1 MKLYSTW
8 YYDENEEKVRSLS
21 IDAVTPQLKKA
32 ESVQIV
38 SAYYGLA
45 FLKKFFGKV
54 NKTKRKKCIVKL
66 IFNGLSGQRL
76 YEQIKDLKSL
86 KKSLLRSGFSQIDI
100 FLNKE
105 TSLLHTKLYYIKN
118 DSGSIWYAGSAN
130 ASMSAFERNE
140 EILLESKSN
149 INNIKRYLSYII
161 DDSIHIEDIDVTDIA
176 ESNLIGFFRTGSIY
190 FKPTN
195 QISFTFS
202 ELKLTEEIEEKIS
215 TLSERP
221 RNTNPGKAWGA
232 YNLKLAIGLDSNE
245 SQEENKDDEKNVKL
259 SLKPWAIE
267 TCYGYWVPNKY
278 RKYVNEKIDL
288 KSAHNESK
296 YLKILQSIK
305 NIGNETII
313 DDYQQYIEDAKTILK
328 SNNINFEIN
337 MNDLIE
343 KFRKF
348 LDRIIKKIDDP
359 KKLERLCKPLI
370 STGMPEIWEDN
381 LSFDEF
387 SESYFEYISSCL
399 NEERLP
405 TIIRSIKNKIEI
417 NKKDDEE
424 LISEAFISYFDDEEA
439 EWSDEDWLEQ

>member
-21 IDAVTPQLKKA
+21 IDAVTPQLKRA
-32 ESVQIV
+32 ETVMIV
-38 SAYYGLA
+38 SAYYGLV
-45 FLKKFFGKV
+45 FLKKFFNKV
-54 NKTKRKKCIVKL
+54 NKTKRKKCIIKL

-76 YEQIKDLKSL
+76 HEQIKDLKRL

-149 INNIKRYLSYII
+149 INNIKRYLSNII
-161 DDSIHIEDIDVTDIA
+161 DDSIIIEDIDVADIA

-221 RNTNPGKAWGA
+221 RNTNPGKAWGP
-232 YNLKLAIGLDSNE
+232 YNLKLAIGLESNE
-245 SQEENKDDEKNVKL
+245 NQEESEEEEKKVKL
-259 SLKPWAIE
+259 SLKPWSIE

-278 RKYVNEKIDL
+278 RKYVNEKIEL
-288 KSAHNESK
+288 KSAHNESR
-296 YLKILQSIK
+296 YIKILESIK
-305 NIGNETII
+305 EIGNKKII
-313 DDYQQYIEDAKTILK
+313 DDYQKYIEDAKSILK
-328 SNNINFEIN
+328 RNNINYEIN
-337 MNDLIE
+337 SDELVE
-343 KFRKF
+343 KFKKF

-381 LSFDEF
+381 LSYEEF

-405 TIIRSIKNKIEI
+405 YIIRSIKNKIEI

-424 LISEAFISYFDDEEA
+424 LISEAFINYFEDEDA

>member
-1 MKLYSTW
+1 MRLYSTR
-8 YYDENEEKVRSLS
+8 YYDKNEEKVRSLS
-21 IDAVTPQLKKA
+21 IDAVTPQLKRA
-32 ESVQIV
+32 EIVQIV

-54 NKTKRKKCIVKL
+54 NKTKRKKCIIKL

-76 YEQIKDLKSL
+76 NEQIKDLKSL
-86 KKSLLRSGFSQIDI
+86 KKSLLRLGFSQIDI

-130 ASMSAFERNE
+130 ASMSAFKRNE

-161 DDSIHIEDIDVTDIA
+161 ENSIPIEDIDVTDIA

-232 YNLKLAIGLDSNE
+232 YNLKLAIGLDSKE
-245 SQEENKDDEKNVKL
+245 SQEDNKDDEKNVKL

-296 YLKILQSIK
+296 YLNILQSIK
-305 NIGNETII
+305 NIGNEKII
-313 DDYQQYIEDAKTILK
+313 DDYKQYIEDAKTILK

-337 MNDLIE
+337 KNDLTE

-348 LDRIIKKIDDP
+348 LNRIIKKIDDP

-424 LISEAFISYFDDEEA
+424 LISEAFNSYFEDEEA